1 MKSRKS
7 PTEGLR
13 FRALAS
19 QLALITVIAQSAWL
33 AGQSVPQLP
42 DPGKASLSRQE
53 QEQLGLKT
61 AAEVYKQMPVLPDSS
76 PITQYVQKLGKK
88 LEGVIPPDRSWP
100 YQFHVVPQK
109 EINAFALP
117 GGPIFI
123 NLGTIQAAQNEAQ
136 LAGVMAHEMSHIY
149 MQHSAKQLGKAQ
161 WTSLLA
167 GIAGA
172 VMPQSGIGDLARMG
186 IQFGAGTVMMK
197 YSRSDE
203 AQADSVGAIIMYKAG
218 FNPKALADFF
228 TMLEKESGGGGPQF
242 LQSHPNPGNREAAIA
257 KQIQPWPS
265 KEYLASSNAFAQARE
280 EAKASKTYTAQEIE
294 QGAKQGAWARQNV
307 SSGALPANDAAASAG
322 SADLT
327 NVSLRDVRPSNRFS
341 QTQQKAFTISYP
353 DNWQATGNANS
364 FLIAPPAGVSEAG
377 IAYGVVIDTS
387 STASGPLDD
396 ATHQVIQSLMKDN
409 TGMRQEGE
417 VQNVRVNGVEGRSV
431 YLRATSPVL
440 QGGRPL
446 PERDWLVVVPRA
458 DGGVV
463 SLVFVAPEQ
472 DFDQLSG
479 VYRKML
485 DSLRVN

>member
-1 MKSRKS
+1 VFLF
-7 PTEGLR
+7 T
-13 FRALAS
+13 
-19 QLALITVIAQSAWL
+19 LIIAAAQPMTLLAQS
-33 AGQSVPQLP
+33 GPQMP

-136 LAGVMAHEMSHIY
+136 LAGVMAHEMSHVY

-172 VMPQSGIGDLARMG
+172 VMPQSGLGDLARMG

-218 FNPKALADFF
+218 YNPKALADFF
-228 TMLEKESGGGGPQF
+228 TMLEKESSGGGPQF

-257 KQIQPWPS
+257 KQIRPWPP
-265 KEYLASSNAFAQARE
+265 KEFLASSSAFAQARE

-294 QGAKQGAWARQNV
+294 QGAKQGIWAQQNARG
-307 SSGALPANDAAASAG
+307 GALPANDAAASAG
-322 SADLT
+322 SADVT

-341 QTQQKAFTISYP
+341 LTQQKAFTISYP

-387 STASGPLDD
+387 FAASGSLDE
-396 ATHQVIQSLMKDN
+396 ATRQVIQSLMKDN
-409 TGMRQEGE
+409 TGMHQEGE
-417 VQNVRVNGVEGRSV
+417 VQNVLVNGVEGRSV

-440 QGGRPL
+440 QGGKPL
-446 PERDWLVVVPRA
+446 PERDWVVVVPRQ
-458 DGGVV
+458 DGGLVY
-463 SLVFVAPEQ
+463 LVFVAPKQ
-472 DFDQLSG
+472 DFDQLAG
-479 VYRKML
+479 VYQKML
-485 DSLRVN
+485 DSLRLN

>member
-1 MKSRKS
+1 VFLL
-7 PTEGLR
+7 T
-13 FRALAS
+13 
-19 QLALITVIAQSAWL
+19 LIMAAATL
-33 AGQSVPQLP
+33 PGQSVPQLP

-149 MQHSAKQLGKAQ
+149 MQHSAKQMGKSQ

-203 AQADSVGAIIMYKAG
+203 AQADSVGAIIMYKTG

-257 KQIQPWPS
+257 KQIQPWPP
-265 KEYLASSNAFAQARE
+265 KEFLASSNAFAQARE
-280 EAKASKTYTAQEIE
+280 EAKGSKTYTAQEID
-294 QGAKQGAWARQNV
+294 QGAKQGIWARQNAH
-307 SSGALPANDAAASAG
+307 SGALPANDAAASAG
-322 SADLT
+322 SADVT

-353 DNWQATGNANS
+353 DNWQATGNASS
-364 FLIAPPAGVSEAG
+364 FLIAPPAAVSEAG

-387 STASGPLDD
+387 FTASGPLDA
-396 ATHQVIQSLMKDN
+396 ATQQVIQSLMKDN
-409 TGMRQEGE
+409 TGMRQEGK
-417 VQNVRVNGVEGRSV
+417 VQSVLVNGVEGRSV

-440 QGGRPL
+440 QGGQPL

-458 DGGVV
+458 DGGLV
-463 SLVFVAPEQ
+463 SLVFVAPER

-479 VYRKML
+479 VYQKML

>member
-1 MKSRKS
+1 MFLL
-7 PTEGLR
+7 T
-13 FRALAS
+13 
-19 QLALITVIAQSAWL
+19 LILTAAKLLAQS
-33 AGQSVPQLP
+33 GPQMP

-76 PITQYVQKLGKK
+76 PITQYVRKLGKK

-136 LAGVMAHEMSHIY
+136 LAGVMAHEMSHVY

-172 VMPQSGIGDLARMG
+172 VMPSSGIGDLARMG

-218 FNPKALADFF
+218 YNPKALADFF
-228 TMLEKESGGGGPQF
+228 TMLEKEPGGGGGGPQF

-257 KQIQPWPS
+257 KQIRPWPP
-265 KEYLASSNAFAQARE
+265 KDFLESSNAFAEARN

-294 QGAKQGAWARQNV
+294 QGAKQGIWARQNGR
-307 SSGALPANDAAASAG
+307 SGALPASDAVASAG
-322 SADLT
+322 SADVT
-327 NVSLRDVRPSNRFS
+327 NVSLRDVRPSNRFA
-341 QTQQKAFTISYP
+341 QTQQKAFSISYP
-353 DNWQATGNANS
+353 DNWQATGNDKS

-387 STASGPLDD
+387 FPARGSLDD
-396 ATHQVIQSLMKDN
+396 ATQQVIQSLMKEN
-409 TGMRQEGE
+409 AGMRREGE
-417 VQNVRVNGVEGRSV
+417 VQNVQVNGVEARSA

-440 QGGRPL
+440 QDGKPL
-446 PERDWLVVVPRA
+446 PERDWLVVVPRS
-458 DGGVV
+458 DGGVIY
-463 SLVFVAPEQ
+463 LVFVAPEQ
-472 DFDQLSG
+472 DFDQLGG
-479 VYRKML
+479 VYQKML
-485 DSLRVN
+485 DSLRLN

>member
-1 MKSRKS
+1 MKSCKS
-7 PTEGLR
+7 PTGNLR
-13 FRALAS
+13 FWAIAVV
-19 QLALITVIAQSAWL
+19 AVVAQSAWL
-33 AGQSVPQLP
+33 VAQSGPQMP

-88 LEGVIPPDRSWP
+88 LEGVIPPEHSWP

-123 NLGTIQAAQNEAQ
+123 NLGTIQSAQNEAQ
-136 LAGVMAHEMSHIY
+136 LAGVMAHEMSHVY
-149 MQHSAKQLGKAQ
+149 MQHSAKQLGKTQ

-172 VMPQSGIGDLARMG
+172 VMPQSGLGDLARMG
-186 IQFGAGTVMMK
+186 IQFGAGTVLMK
-197 YSRSDE
+197 YSRTDE

-218 FNPKALADFF
+218 YNPKALADFF
-228 TMLEKESGGGGPQF
+228 TMLEKGSSGGGPQF

-257 KQIQPWPS
+257 KQIRPWPP
-265 KEYLASSNAFAQARE
+265 KDYLPSSSAFAQARE
-280 EAKASKTYTAQEIE
+280 EAKASKTYTAQEID
-294 QGAKQGAWARQNV
+294 QGAKQGLWARENAR
-307 SSGALPANDAAASAG
+307 SGALPANAAAPAG

-327 NVSLRDVRPSNRFS
+327 NVSLRDIRPSNRFA

-353 DNWQATGNANS
+353 DNWQVAGSDKS
-364 FLIAPPAGVSEAG
+364 FLIAPPAGASQAG
-377 IAYGVVIDTS
+377 IAYGLVIDTS
-387 STASGPLDD
+387 FSAGGSLDE
-396 ATHQVIQSLMKDN
+396 ATQQVIQSLMKDN
-409 TGMRQEGE
+409 AGMRQEGE
-417 VQNVRVNGVEGRSV
+417 VQNVLVNGLEGRSV

-440 QGGRPL
+440 QGGQPL
-446 PERDWLVVVPRA
+446 PERDWLVVVPRR
-458 DGGVV
+458 DGGLV

-485 DSLRVN
+485 ESFKLN